1 MKCAIYTRVSTDNQ
15 AEKEYNSCE
24 AQEERIKSYIKSQDE
39 LSLYKIYSDP
49 GYSGANIERPA
60 LGRMLKDIVDGKID
74 CVLCYKIDRLTR
86 SPKDFYTLI
95 ELFENQGVSFISITE
110 HFDTATPSGRLL
122 RNIML
127 TFAQFER
134 ELATERTKDKMYQRA
149 KKGMW
154 NGGTVPYGY
163 KNENKKLVINPEES
177 KFLKEMFKIYIETKS
192 LAETRRRINKKY
204 KTRKGKKFSTTTVDN
219 ILRNPLYYG
228 KLPYKGNL
236 YDGIHKPII
245 TKGMFLKAQSFRKRR
260 YRRKTKI
267 DHVYFLQ
274 GLLKCS
280 ECGSTMTPTYTKNKH
295 KDGITPR
302 YTKYYR
308 CTKTYKHEWDSCNI
322 KSVNADRI
330 EDFVIEKLK
339 EISKEE
345 KTINKI
351 VERENKNDELKI
363 NPLKKQEKEKIEEL
377 RVVGNKLQNL
387 IDILSEVGIERFP
400 SLRKE
405 IGNLEN
411 KKKVLKFDLEGIQL
425 SIQKE
430 EKEKFETKIVLENL
444 KDFSKKIG
452 EISPRERPQLFQS
465 LIKSISYGLDEIA
478 LDIFYMP
485 EGYIREIG
493 NHRAYS
499 AKRIS
504 VVGEASAEGRSPS
517 KRGRRAV
524 HCEAESSKIARSEQP
539 IQTNFGIFRKKVF
552 KSPHTTTRKGALFFK
567 III

>member
-24 AQEERIKSYIKSQDE
+24 AQEERIKSYIKSQEE
-39 LSLYKIYSDP
+39 LKLYQVYSDP

-60 LGRMLKDIVDGKID
+60 LGRMLKDIIDGKID

-86 SPKDFYTLI
+86 SPKDFYALI
-95 ELFENQGVSFISITE
+95 ELFDSNGVSFISITE

-134 ELATERTKDKMYQRA
+134 ELSAERTKDKMYQRA
-149 KKGMW
+149 EKGMW

-163 KNENKKLVINPEES
+163 KNKDKKLVINPEES
-177 KFLKEMFKIYIETKS
+177 EFVKEMFKIFIETKS

-204 KTRKGKKFSTTTVDN
+204 KTRKGKKFSKTTVDN
-219 ILRNPLYYG
+219 ILRNPVYYG
-228 KLPYKGNL
+228 KLPYKENL
-236 YDGIHKPII
+236 YDGVHKPII
-245 TKGMFLKAQSFRKRR
+245 TEPMFLKAQSFHKKR
-260 YRRKTKI
+260 YKRKTKI

-322 KSVNADRI
+322 KSVNADKI
-330 EDFVIEKLK
+330 EDFVIYKLK
-339 EISKEE
+339 EISKDE
-345 KTINKI
+345 KAINKI
-351 VERENKNDELKI
+351 VERTNKNDELKI
-363 NPLKKQEKEKIEEL
+363 SPLKKQEKEKIDEL
-377 RVVGNKLQNL
+377 RVVGSKLQNL

-400 SLRKE
+400 SVRKE
-405 IGNLEN
+405 IENLEN
-411 KKKVLKFDLEGIQL
+411 KKKVLEFDLEGIKL

-452 EISPRERPQLFQS
+452 EISPKDRPQLFQS
-465 LIKSISYGLDEIA
+465 LIKSISYGLDEVS
-478 LDIFYMP
+478 LDIFYLP
-485 EGYIREIG
+485 EGYIRGLG

-499 AKRIS
+499 AGRAD
-504 VVGEASAEGRSPS
+504 VVGEDSAEGRSTS
-517 KRGRRAV
+517 KRGRRAPSG
-524 HCEAESSKIARSEQP
+524 EADEHGLGGRWSAGGNWCSKNRKEWLGCRDSNP
-539 IQTNFGIFRKKVF
+539 DSRIQ
-552 KSPHTTTRKGALFFK
+552 SPVPCH
-567 III
+567 